1 MQLIP
6 AKTII
11 SKKKDS
17 TWFGQDYNMNLYKG
31 CCHGCIY
38 CDSRSDCY
46 QISDFDQVRAKEDAI
61 TILQQELRKKMKTG
75 VIGTGA
81 MSDPY
86 NPFEA
91 KYELT
96 RKALNYIDH
105 YQFGIS
111 IATKSDLIA
120 RDIDLLTRIKSHS
133 PVICKLTI
141 TSIEDTMSQL
151 IEPHV
156 CPTSNRLQ
164 AIRKLSEAGI
174 FTGILLMPILP
185 YVNDTPDNIL
195 GIVHAAHEN
204 GAKFIYPWF
213 GVSLRTGQREYYFQK
228 LKELFPKQSLS
239 SLYQKNYGSSYSCNS
254 PKARELQQLFLKE
267 CQQLGLL
274 YRMEDIIH
282 EYRKGYDYTQ
292 LSLF

>member
-1 MQLIP
+1 
-6 AKTII
+6 
-11 SKKKDS
+11 
-17 TWFGQDYNMNLYKG
+17 
-31 CCHGCIY
+31 
-38 CDSRSDCY
+38 
-46 QISDFDQVRAKEDAI
+46 
-61 TILQQELRKKMKTG
+61 
-75 VIGTGA
+75 
-81 MSDPY
+81 
-86 NPFEA
+86 
-91 KYELT
+91 
-96 RKALNYIDH
+96 
-105 YQFGIS
+105 
-111 IATKSDLIA
+111 
-120 RDIDLLTRIKSHS
+120 
-133 PVICKLTI
+133 
-141 TSIEDTMSQL
+141 
-151 IEPHV
+151 
-156 CPTSNRLQ
+156 
-164 AIRKLSEAGI
+164 
-174 FTGILLMPILP
+174 MPILP
-185 YVNDTPDNIL
+185 YVNDTPENIL

>member
-1 MQLIP
+1 MELIP

-17 TWFGQDYNMNLYKG
+17 SWFGQDYNMNLYKG

-38 CDSRSDCY
+38 CDSRSECY
-46 QISDFDQVRAKEDAI
+46 QISNFDHVRAKDNAI
-61 TILQQELRKKMKTG
+61 LLLQQELRKKLRTG
-75 VIGTGA
+75 VVGTGA

-96 RKALNYIDH
+96 RNALSCLDLYH
-105 YQFGIS
+105 FGIS
-111 IATKSDLIA
+111 LATKSDLIT
-120 RDIDLLTRIKSHS
+120 RDIDLLTSIKSHS

-141 TSIEDTMSQL
+141 TSIDDTMSQL

-156 CPTSNRLQ
+156 CPSSRRFQ
-164 AIRKLSEAGI
+164 AIQKLSEAGI

-185 YVNDTPDNIL
+185 FLNDTPENIL
-195 GIVHAAHEN
+195 GIIQAAHEN

-213 GVSLRTGQREYYFQK
+213 GVSLRAGQREYFYQK
-228 LKELFPKQSLS
+228 LDVLFPGQNLA
-239 SLYQKNYGSSYSCNS
+239 SLYQQRYGFSYSCNS
-254 PKARELQQLFLKE
+254 PKARDLQQLFIKE
-267 CQQLGLL
+267 CRRLGLL
-274 YRMEDIIH
+274 YRMDDIIR